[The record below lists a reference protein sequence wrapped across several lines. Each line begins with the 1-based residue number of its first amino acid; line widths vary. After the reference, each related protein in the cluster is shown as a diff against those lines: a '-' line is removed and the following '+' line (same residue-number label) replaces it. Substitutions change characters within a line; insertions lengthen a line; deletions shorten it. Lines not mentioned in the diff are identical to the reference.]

1 MKLKT
6 AGYLVTV
13 YLFSRN
19 ELVMYKALLTFWSVS
34 TVSYGGSIGSLVF
47 KWVYLFIYHQFF
59 LAVENEWSNGQLEK
73 VHLSILTKCLQSSVA
88 AAGVR

>member
-34 TVSYGGSIGSLVF
+34 TVSYGGSIGSLVLMGF
-47 KWVYLFIYHQFF
+47 LKFIYHQFF
-59 LAVENEWSNGQLEK
+59 LAVENEWTVRESS
-73 VHLSILTKCLQSSVA
+73 SIHFDQMSAVLCCF
-88 AAGVR
+88 GWC